1 MDSNTVLETAKSGA
15 EATSKLSELMMR
27 MFGGRFTRK
36 QADADEYSDNKKLQ
50 LIRENPDMVI
60 TYVDGLMSARQ
71 KTSEEL
77 IEAAQQRQLLTAIRQ
92 ENNIAKVVQTTY
104 EELGNET
111 FIPDDDVDIDWIT
124 RFFDIVKDVNNEELQ
139 LIWSKI
145 LAGEIKKPKSF
156 SLRTLDIIRNLS
168 QNDATVFQKILPI
181 VVCSKP
187 TLFISSEKNI
197 MHNHNIYY
205 SDIIHLSECGLLN
218 SNSSLA
224 LQPEVSKSKT
234 TCLYNNKHIA
244 IITGISDEQYRISFG
259 MYPLTTAGCELYRI
273 LYNEPNEEILLE
285 LSEHIAKSNY
295 RKTCIDIHNVN
306 IITDNKINHEH
317 EVLHHY
323 GENLSV

>member
-50 LIRENPDMVI
+50 LIRDNPDMAI
-60 TYVDGLMSARQ
+60 TYVNGLMSARP
-71 KTSEEL
+71 KTTEEL
-77 IEAAQQRQLLTAIRQ
+77 VEAAQQRQLLTAIRQ
-92 ENNIAKVVQTTY
+92 EKNIEKVIQNTY
-104 EELGNET
+104 DELETET
-111 FIPDDDVDIDWIT
+111 FISDGNVDMDWIT

-168 QNDATVFQKILPI
+168 QEDAAVFQKILPI
-181 VVCSKP
+181 IVCSKP

-197 MHNHNIYY
+197 INKHDVYF
-205 SDIIHLSECGLLN
+205 SDIMHLSECGLLN
-218 SNSSLA
+218 SNSTVA
-224 LQPEVSKSKT
+224 LQPEISKSKT

-244 IITGISDEQYRISFG
+244 IITGISDEKYRISFG
-259 MYPLTTAGCELYRI
+259 MYPLTIAGCELYKI
-273 LYNEPNEEILLE
+273 LYKDPDEEILFE
-285 LSEHIAKSNY
+285 LSEQIVKSNL
-295 RKTCIDIHNVN
+295 RKTCIDIHRVN
-306 IITDNKINHEH
+306 IITENKINHEH

-323 GENLSV
+323 GED